1 MVAKRASAVSRSAKG
16 TSFLFQY
23 SKGSSPSTPRYCA
36 GVTTITEKSW
46 PNQLNV
52 CPGCSFSEDGKGD
65 GGVRKKDTA
74 YSACASESQPL
85 DPSLKMMC
93 HSFHP
98 PRSYS

>member
-1 MVAKRASAVSRSAKG
+1 MVAKRASVVSRSAKG
-16 TSFLFQY
+16 TSCLFQY

-36 GVTTITEKSW
+36 GVTTVTEYSW

-52 CPGCSFSEDGKGD
+52 CPGCRPDAGGNADGAL
-65 GGVRKKDTA
+65 RKNDTA
-74 YSACASESQPL
+74 YSAWASESQPL
-85 DPSLKMMC
+85 VPSLKIMC